1 MPEYIQVTPRGLVQ
15 TGDCMST
22 IMEGLYEKHDVY
34 ADGED
39 PFVAAIYNLFGRYF
53 TEKYS
58 AEWRRLDDNSRVYNG
73 DHWTNFGGNDKEAS
87 SLPRPNIPTLS
98 SAIENL
104 KADYNDEFPE
114 AVIVKESV
122 HSELLAKVLTAI
134 VRQELDLCGFE
145 VEYGNIVQD
154 ILQDGWGCFEVGYN
168 PDANNGM
175 GGSYIRTVMNK
186 NFLCDPA
193 VKDLQDGR
201 ACFKIDMKPRYWFKQ
216 RYPEQFPY
224 MKDDREY
231 IQFNHETITD
241 ADNNMANSTFSL
253 IEIWV
258 REYDPETCRHKVH
271 FAKVAGHQL
280 LELSTEE
287 YPDGYYTHGLYPFVI
302 TSLFPQRGTELGLGL
317 VDIFKD
323 PQRFSDKAVQ
333 IILANLYRAAKPRIV
348 VDENYLA
355 NPEDI
360 LDADNEVIRTRGNVA
375 QAYAWQQ
382 TQPLPNTAFGV
393 VDYLT
398 GTIKN
403 ESGTNDQSRG
413 QTSAG
418 VTAASAITALQEMS
432 TKRSRMG
439 AQRLQHQFRKAV
451 YMLLDVI
458 KEKHLVPRT
467 LEITLD
473 GKPVEVKFDRQF
485 IKDQLKE
492 ADGTPIVPFVTIK
505 SARQTRYS
513 KMAHNELV
521 LQMMQTTNGTTD
533 PVIMLEAIQGD
544 EMENIL
550 DTIRKAQRGGML
562 NLMKQVE
569 EQAAQLQAMGEQL
582 QQYKQAMAGAEANLQ
597 QMAAMQAEQTQA
609 QMRQAQEQSAKG
621 VQGLTAEN
629 MEY

>member
-1 MPEYIQVTPRGLVQ
+1 MDEMKVTSRGNL
-15 TGDCMST
+15 TPCGDYMST
-22 IMEGLYEKHDVY
+22 IMEGLYKPHPVY
-34 ADGED
+34 EEGED
-39 PFVAAIYNLFGRYF
+39 PFVGAIYGLFGRYF
-53 TEKYS
+53 TEKYNE
-58 AEWRRLDDNSRVYNG
+58 EWRRLDDNSRVYNG
-73 DHWTNFGGNDKEAS
+73 DHWYNFGDKNPQND
-87 SLPRPNIPTLS
+87 SLPRPNIPILS

-114 AVIVKESV
+114 AVITKESV
-122 HSELLAKVLTAI
+122 HSDALAKVLTAV
-134 VRQELDLCGFE
+134 VRQELDLCDFE

-168 PDANNGM
+168 PDANGGM
-175 GGSYIRTVMNK
+175 GGSYIRSVMNK

-193 VKDLQDGR
+193 VRDLQDGR
-201 ACFKIDMKPRYWFKQ
+201 ACFKIDMKPKYWFKQ
-216 RYPEQFPY
+216 RYPEQFPF
-224 MKDDREY
+224 MKEDREY

-241 ADNNMANSTFSL
+241 ADNNMSNSTFSL

-280 LELSTEE
+280 LELSTTD
-287 YPDGYYTHGLYPFVI
+287 YPDGYYSHGMYPFVI

-348 VDENYLA
+348 VDENYLS
-355 NPEDI
+355 NPEEV
-360 LDADNEVIRTRGNVA
+360 LDADVEVIRTRGNVA

-439 AQRLQHQFRKAV
+439 AQRLQHSFRKAV

-458 KEKHLVPRT
+458 KEKHLVPRQ
-467 LEITLD
+467 LEITLN
-473 GKPVEVKFDRQF
+473 GTPVAVKFDR
-485 IKDQLKE
+485 KWMAEQLKD
-492 ADGTPIVPFVTIK
+492 ADGTPLVPFVAIK

-544 EMENIL
+544 EMESIL
-550 DTIRKAQRGGML
+550 DTIRKAQKGGML
-562 NLMKQVE
+562 NLMRQVE
-569 EQAAQLQAMGEQL
+569 EQAAQIQQMGEQL
-582 QQYKQAMAGAEANLQ
+582 KQYQEAMAGAEANLQ
-597 QMAAMQAEQTQA
+597 QMAAMQAEQTQTQMQRA
-609 QMRQAQEQSAKG
+609 QRQVARDAQNMS
-621 VQGLTAEN
+621 VEN
-629 MEY
+629 IG